1 MVIVMRR
8 RRSGRVGSTTI
19 KRYTGVDV
27 IMITVMM
34 IMR

>member
-1 MVIVMRR
+1 MIIVMRR
-8 RRSGRVGSTTI
+8 RRGGKVGSTTI

-27 IMITVMM
+27 IMIIVMM